1 VRDANGQQLTYVYFE
16 DGPGRRSVA
25 TLLER
30 DEARQIAF
38 NITKLP
44 MLLGRHQTWKCD
56 EGIGGTHT
64 QQSRR
69 PFGNRRLCLFPR
81 QCQDD
86 PGALASSGVSR
97 VKTVKSLS
105 VRPRKYTPRTCVFST
120 FYSHASNANSGDARG
135 NKAPEALSDYGP
147 FNINAQDRRGRY
159 LFLSKTQP

>member
-64 QQSRR
+64 AKPSAIRKPAAL
-69 PFGNRRLCLFPR
+69 PFSPTM
-81 QCQDD
+81 
-86 PGALASSGVSR
+86 PG
-97 VKTVKSLS
+97 
-105 VRPRKYTPRTCVFST
+105 
-120 FYSHASNANSGDARG
+120 
-135 NKAPEALSDYGP
+135 
-147 FNINAQDRRGRY
+147 
-159 LFLSKTQP
+159 